1 MRLAAVLTKGLFG
14 KATTRGDDIAART
27 VKRLVKPRAPVSEI
41 DPVLAWPALILLML
55 GLVMVYSASVATAE
69 GRLYTGY
76 QASYFLVRHTLFLGV
91 GLVAGLAVFRV
102 PMEVWQRWA
111 PWFFLLGVV
120 LLALTLIPGI
130 GLLKAGGGRRWLPM
144 GPVSLQPSELM
155 KLFAAIYAADYT
167 VRKLD
172 VMSSFKQGFMPMMGV
187 ILFVGCLLLFE
198 PDFGAFVV
206 VATIAFGVLFLG
218 GVGIRVFLLLG
229 LAAVAGFILLIQI
242 QPYMRARILGFMDPW
257 ADPFKDGYQLTHALI
272 AFGRGELFGVGLGGS
287 IEKLFYL
294 PESHTDFLLA
304 VIAEELGFAGVFVVV
319 ALFAL
324 LVQRAF
330 VIGREAIR
338 LERYFS
344 GLVAQAIGLWVGVQ
358 AFISMGVNMGLLPT
372 KGLTLP
378 LMSYGGSAL
387 LANCMALG
395 ILLRIDWETREMKRG
410 GIV

>member
-1 MRLAAVLTKGLFG
+1 MRFATTLAGGFFG
-14 KATTRGDDIAART
+14 KASNRNDDLAVRT
-27 VKRLVKPRAPVSEI
+27 VKRLVKPRTPVSEI
-41 DPVLAWPALILLML
+41 DPVLAWPALILLTL
-55 GLVMVYSASVATAE
+55 GLVMVYSASIATAE
-69 GRLYTGY
+69 DNLFTGY
-76 QASYFLVRHTLFLGV
+76 QAEYFLIRHMLFLGV

-102 PMEVWQRWA
+102 PMEIWQRMA
-111 PWFFLLGVV
+111 PWLFLIGVV

-130 GLLKAGGGRRWLPM
+130 GLKVGGGRRWLPM
-144 GPVSLQPSELM
+144 GPVNLQPSELI

-172 VMSSFKQGFMPMMGV
+172 VMSSFKKGFMPMMGV

-206 VATIAFGVLFLG
+206 VAAIAFGVLFLG

-229 LAAVAGFILLIQI
+229 LAAIVGFILLVWI

-257 ADPFKDGYQLTHALI
+257 ADPFGDGYQLTHALI
-272 AFGRGELFGVGLGGS
+272 AFGRGEWFGVGLGGS

-294 PESHTDFLLA
+294 PQSHTDFLLA
-304 VIAEELGFAGVFVVV
+304 VIAEELGFVGVFVVV
-319 ALFAL
+319 GLFAL

-344 GLVAQAIGLWVGVQ
+344 GLVAQAIGLWIGVQ
-358 AFISMGVNMGLLPT
+358 AFINMGVNMGLLPT

-410 GIV
+410 GSV

>member
-1 MRLAAVLTKGLFG
+1 MSLASALTGGFFG
-14 KATTRGDDIAART
+14 KGSGRGDDIAART
-27 VKRLVKPRAPVSEI
+27 VGRLIKPRAPVSEI
-41 DPVLAWPALILLML
+41 DPVLAWPAVILLTL
-55 GLVMVYSASVATAE
+55 GLVMVYSASIATAE
-69 GRLYTGY
+69 GSAYTGY
-76 QASYFLVRHTLFLGV
+76 QADYFLTRHALFLGV
-91 GLVAGLAVFRV
+91 GLLAGLLVFHIR
-102 PMEVWQRWA
+102 MELWQRMA
-111 PWFFLLGVV
+111 PWLFLIGVV
-120 LLALTLIPGI
+120 LLAMTLIPEVGH
-130 GLLKAGGGRRWLPM
+130 KVGGGRRWLPV
-144 GPVSLQPSELM
+144 GPVNLQPSELM
-155 KLFAAIYAADYT
+155 KLFVAIYAADYT

-172 VMSSFKQGFMPMMGV
+172 VMSSFKKGFMPMMGV

-206 VATIAFGVLFLG
+206 VASIAFGVLFLG

-229 LAAVAGFILLIQI
+229 LAAVVGFVLLVWI

-257 ADPFKDGYQLTHALI
+257 ADPFGDGYQLTHALI
-272 AFGRGELFGVGLGGS
+272 AFGRGEWFGVGLGGS

-294 PESHTDFLLA
+294 PEPHTDFLLA
-304 VIAEELGFAGVFVVV
+304 GIAEELGFAGVFVV
-319 ALFAL
+319 AGLFAL

-344 GLVAQAIGLWVGVQ
+344 GLVAQAIGLWIGVQ

-378 LMSYGGSAL
+378 LMSYGGSGL

-410 GIV
+410 VRA